1 MATTNMLTGNA
12 LTVKLWA
19 LKGFTDTLKNTAF
32 GRMVQRGTIMRVSEL
47 DNSRAGD
54 EVTVSFTGLLSGIG
68 ITEGGTL
75 TGNEEALDNQS
86 FKMAFNVARHAVA
99 NPNDDTIEQARTLIN
114 FEERA
119 RSGLQ
124 KWHQSRVDASVFN
137 QLAGVNSTNITVDG
151 TVYSGT
157 NRTIVQG
164 LNTIAVPSSNRIIRA
179 GGRANDQSLTSADT
193 FTLDLV
199 DAAIELAASTYP
211 TIEKLDNEEFDL
223 YLSPQ
228 QITDLRRDSS
238 GKVQWLTIAASLAQG
253 GNADILTNS
262 NGYSSG
268 LVGRYGSV
276 LIYSRDRVAG
286 GVSSADSSS
295 VANVRRAVLCGRNA
309 LGFASRFSGALKD
322 AKETNGNV
330 PMVFK
335 QELKDFGYIK
345 AIEARMI
352 YGVKKLQFAF
362 GGTAQDFG
370 SIVISTFAAAHTS

>member
-12 LTVKLWA
+12 LTVKLWG

-32 GRMVQRGTIMRVSEL
+32 GRMAQRGTIMRASEL

-54 EVTVSFTGLLSGIG
+54 EITFAFTGLLTGLG
-68 ITEGGTL
+68 QTEGGTL

-99 NPNDDTIEQARTLIN
+99 SPNDQTIEQTRTLIP
-114 FEERA
+114 FQERA

-124 KWHQSRVDASVFN
+124 KWHASRLDASVFS

-151 TVYSGT
+151 TVYSGA

-164 LNTIAVPSSNRIIRA
+164 LNTIAAPSSNRIIRA

-193 FTLDLV
+193 FTLDLI
-199 DAAIELAASTYP
+199 DAAIEIAASTYP
-211 TIEKLDNEEFDL
+211 TIEKLDNEELDL

-238 GKVQWLTIAASLAQG
+238 GKVQWLMIATSLAQG
-253 GNADILTNS
+253 GNADLLTTTS
-262 NGYSSG
+262 SYSSG
-268 LVGRYGSV
+268 FVGRYGNV
-276 LIYSRDRVAG
+276 LIYSRDRVSG
-286 GVSSADSSS
+286 GVSSADSSN

-322 AKETNGNV
+322 VKETDGNV
-330 PMVFK
+330 PLVFK
-335 QELKDFGYIK
+335 QELKDYEYIK
-345 AIEARMI
+345 GIEARMI
-352 YGVKKLQFAF
+352 YGVKKLQFAYS
-362 GGTAQDFG
+362 GTAQDFG
-370 SIVISTFAAAHTS
+370 SIVISTYAAAHTS